1 MGFIGKIIVST
12 NKTEGLQACIK
23 ITLGGGKVHRQWRRL
38 LSPVAV
44 SFTVGGSEASLPLRI
59 RMYPLSEFA
68 FFWIDALVCAS
79 CYYIIQVKAGLCY
92 VLTFFKNFAT

>member
-1 MGFIGKIIVST
+1 MFV
-12 NKTEGLQACIK
+12 
-23 ITLGGGKVHRQWRRL
+23 LGGGKVHRQWRRL

-44 SFTVGGSEASLPLRI
+44 SFTVGGSELHCHRGFGCILYRSLL
-59 RMYPLSEFA
+59 Y
-68 FFWIDALVCAS
+68 FWVDALVCAS